1 MKKKMLKTR
10 KFYLKITSLP
20 NTKTSGR
27 EYTGSNT
34 HKLEMATASQEAFVF
49 PSWPNL
55 FVFTYITGAQNTW
68 TFPGRDDNPAFWQTM
83 LSTTNPW
90 RTAWAQHM
98 ATSSSSE
105 KCVLAGF
112 SRFSDLLVT
121 NKL

>member
-10 KFYLKITSLP
+10 KFYVKITSLP

-55 FVFTYITGAQNTW
+55 FVFTYITGAQDTW

-83 LSTTNPW
+83 LSRQIPGE
-90 RTAWAQHM
+90 QHGHS
-98 ATSSSSE
+98 TWQH
-105 KCVLAGF
+105 LAALRSVYWLASQG
-112 SRFSDLLVT
+112 SVIC
-121 NKL
+121 